1 MSDSIRLAVV
11 GCGVIGRLH
20 AEVIARHPDL
30 SLTGVVDI
38 DLTRA
43 QAVAEMARDI
53 EGAGAGQGTAVSGT
67 AVSGTPVSGTPG
79 PYVTDSLADLLG
91 RDDVDAVAVAVP
103 SGRHADISVQVLATG
118 RHLVVEKPLEVTV
131 ARARL
136 IADAAA
142 AAPAGTLATVI
153 SQHRF
158 DPASVAVHDAVARG
172 ALGRLTSA
180 VATVPW
186 WRSQGYYDS
195 GDWRGTWALD
205 GGGSL
210 MNQGIHTVDLLL
222 WLLGTP
228 VDVIARTARLAHERV
243 EVEDTVAAVL
253 RFESGALATLHA
265 TTAARPGLTVRI
277 QLMGDGGS
285 TVLDNDRLFYFHSA
299 GQESG
304 APGVDRGIGGGGN
317 QAASLVPRAE
327 AGQVVGGGPGT
338 GSMLA
343 GHTRQYDDVVR
354 AIRTGTAPG
363 VTVADALAAVATV
376 QSVYE
381 AARTGQAVRVADV
394 LDGTVVPRPV
404 PATPAPQPRALS

>member
-1 MSDSIRLAVV
+1 MSDRIRLAVV

-30 SLTGVVDI
+30 SLTAVLDI

-53 EGAGAGQGTAVSGT
+53 EGAGAGQR
-67 AVSGTPVSGTPG
+67 TPG

-91 RDDVDAVAVAVP
+91 RDDVDGVAVAVP

-136 IADAAA
+136 IAEAAA

-195 GDWRGTWALD
+195 GDWRGTWTLD

-277 QLMGDGGS
+277 QLMGDRGS

-327 AGQVVGGGPGT
+327 AGRVVGGGPGT

>member
-1 MSDSIRLAVV
+1 VSDRIRLAVV

-30 SLTGVVDI
+30 SLTAVLDI

-67 AVSGTPVSGTPG
+67 AVSGTPLSGTPG

-136 IADAAA
+136 IAEAAA

-210 MNQGIHTVDLLL
+210 MTRASIPPTCCCGCSAPPSTSSRGPRG
-222 WLLGTP
+222 W
-228 VDVIARTARLAHERV
+228 RT
-243 EVEDTVAAVL
+243 
-253 RFESGALATLHA
+253 SGSRSRT
-265 TTAARPGLTVRI
+265 RWQRC
-277 QLMGDGGS
+277 
-285 TVLDNDRLFYFHSA
+285 SA
-299 GQESG
+299 SS
-304 APGVDRGIGGGGN
+304 P
-317 QAASLVPRAE
+317 
-327 AGQVVGGGPGT
+327 
-338 GSMLA
+338 
-343 GHTRQYDDVVR
+343 
-354 AIRTGTAPG
+354 
-363 VTVADALAAVATV
+363 
-376 QSVYE
+376 
-381 AARTGQAVRVADV
+381 
-394 LDGTVVPRPV
+394 
-404 PATPAPQPRALS
+404 ALSRPCTPQRPPDPASPCGSS